1 MHPFPRSPVTV
12 PLTFQRWETFTFLH
26 WRIAPEAVRERLPK
40 GLEPDT
46 FDGAAWIGVTPFR
59 MADVRLPFLPSPPGM
74 RAFPELN
81 VRTYVRGPAGDGL
94 WFFTLQCTNPVL
106 INALRLMGL
115 PYQKARMA
123 VADDEDAVM
132 RYSSDATRVSP
143 AIDVPSRFRATVEP
157 GPPIEAHHLDNFLTA
172 RWLAYSGVAGRVLAT
187 PAFHEPWPLTAG
199 TVTDLESTLPDALD
213 LPVEAH
219 EPLVHCAPAVNVKIG
234 RPRVVVPNTD

>member
-1 MHPFPRSPVTV
+1 MHPYPRSLVTV
-12 PLTFQRWETFTFLH
+12 PLNLQRWEAFTFLH
-26 WRIAPEAVRERLPK
+26 WRITPEAVQERLPK

-59 MADVRLPFLPSPPGM
+59 MADVRVPLLPSPPGM

-106 INALRLMGL
+106 IGGLRLLGL

-123 VADDEDAVM
+123 VTADGGAV
-132 RYSSDATRVSP
+132 RYTSEATRVSP
-143 AIDVPSRFRATVEP
+143 AIDVPSLFRATVEP
-157 GPPIEAHHLDNFLTA
+157 GPPIEPQDLDNFLTA

-187 PAFHEPWPLTAG
+187 PAFHEPWPLTGG
-199 TVTDLESTLPDALD
+199 TVTDLENTVLGALD
-213 LPVEAH
+213 LPVEAQ

-234 RPRVVVPNTD
+234 RPRVVVANTD